1 MRLAQQ
7 LPPLSAA
14 QQKWARRAIFTHIA
28 FAAKQKAWCS
38 DCGAIF
44 APIDNDK
51 RCVCPKCGAKLK
63 VERSRKQK
71 LEENGYF
78 TQLSVI
84 GNYQVVR
91 HYEARRYSRCGQV
104 THHADCEVVQEWVD
118 ERGHRTYVAR
128 NTPCWGFGGGWSWC
142 SEMEIREPTPYSY
155 TVCKYNIWG
164 DICPNAE
171 VLPKLRK
178 HGYTLRCQS
187 AAPSTIMVRLL
198 TDNNAE
204 TLIKQKQYAM
214 LAQYIRRGGYST
226 FRHAINIATRNGYR
240 IKDASMW
247 CDYIE
252 LLEYFNIDT
261 HNAKYVCPANLRY
274 EHDKLM
280 HRKRIIEER
289 ERAERERQRNLT
301 QLERDTKAKA
311 QYKKLKRRFF
321 GIVLTQGA
329 LHASVLPDVEAFM
342 QEGEAMRHCVFT
354 NEYYKHKD
362 CLIFSVRDNKDNRV
376 ATVQFSLK
384 TFEVVQCRG
393 KANSQPKEYDEILKM
408 FQTGATQIQ
417 KVQQQ
422 SKAS

>member
-7 LPPLSAA
+7 LPPLSEA

-28 FAAKQKAWCS
+28 FAAKQKGWCS

-63 VERSRKQK
+63 VERSRRLK
-71 LEENGYF
+71 LEENVYF

-84 GNYQVVR
+84 SGYQVVR
-91 HYEARRYSRCGQV
+91 HYEARRYSRRGQA
-104 THHADCEVVQEWVD
+104 THHAYCEVVQEWID

-128 NTPCWGFGGGWSWC
+128 NTPSCWGFGGGWSWL
-142 SEMEIREPTPYSY
+142 SEMEIRKPTSYSY
-155 TVCKYNIWG
+155 AVCKYNIWAN
-164 DICPNAE
+164 ICPGAE

-178 HGYTLRCQS
+178 HGYTVRCQTI
-187 AAPSTIMVRLL
+187 APSTIMARLL

-204 TLIKQKQYAM
+204 TLIKQRQYSM
-214 LAQYIRRGGYST
+214 LAQYIRRGGYSRL
-226 FRHAINIATRNGYR
+226 RHAINIATRNGYR

-252 LLEYFNIDT
+252 LLDYFNIDT

-289 ERAERERQRNLT
+289 ERVAQERRRNLA
-301 QLERDTKAKA
+301 QLESCAKAKA
-311 QYKKLKRRFF
+311 QYKKHKGRFL
-321 GIVLTQGA
+321 GVVLTQGA

-354 NEYYKHKD
+354 NEYYKRKD

-376 ATVQFSLK
+376 ATVEFNLK

-393 KANSQPKEYDEILKM
+393 KANSQPKEYGEILKM
-408 FQTGATQIQ
+408 FQLGAEQIR
-417 KVQQQ
+417 KIQQY
-422 SKAS
+422 KAS